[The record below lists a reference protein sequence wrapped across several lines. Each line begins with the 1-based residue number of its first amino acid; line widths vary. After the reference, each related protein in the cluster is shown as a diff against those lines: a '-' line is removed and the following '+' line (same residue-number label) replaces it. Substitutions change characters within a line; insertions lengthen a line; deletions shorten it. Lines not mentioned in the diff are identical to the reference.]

1 MHSLKTKLDLDP
13 HSNYWS
19 ILSYSAKKKNLKI
32 YVRDFMIQLEI
43 DWGSKG
49 EIIRS
54 P

>member
-1 MHSLKTKLDLDP
+1 MHSLKPKLDLDP

-32 YVRDFMIQLEI
+32 YFRDFMIQLEI

-49 EIIRS
+49 K
-54 P
+54 